1 MECANHMNQNES
13 EILSPNY
20 PHKYPN
26 NYRCVWYITVADNKY
41 IALKVNTFH
50 TELKHDLVSVYDG
63 HTEEDSQLLATY
75 SGFAEDYDYTGVPRN
90 GMTKFRSVI
99 SSGNKLLVKFRTDY
113 VTEYTGFNITYE
125 SIDQGCGLTLN
136 ATRKEIVSPGYPSE
150 YIFALVCVWN
160 ISVPSDMM
168 VMITFADFQTEYNFD
183 YLRIHD
189 GFDRNSNMMV
199 MITFADFQTE
209 YNFDYLRI
217 HDGFDRNS
225 SFVTYTGDNIPP
237 QIIFVSNEIH
247 IMFNSDHNKPRRG
260 FNLTYHAFKKPG
272 QNKEI
277 YEAFTD
283 NQDVTEYSARP
294 LAYISIALNAM
305 LVIVVIILLKGKI

>member
-1 MECANHMNQNES
+1 MECEHHMNQNES

-20 PHKYPN
+20 PNKYTK

-63 HTEEDSQLLATY
+63 HTEADGQLLATY
-75 SGFAEDYDYTGVPRN
+75 SGIAEDYDYTGVPRN

-113 VTEYTGFNITYE
+113 VIESTGFNITYE

-160 ISVPSDMM
+160 ISVPSD
-168 VMITFADFQTEYNFD
+168 
-183 YLRIHD
+183 
-189 GFDRNSNMMV
+189 MMV

-305 LVIVVIILLKGKI
+305 CAYFNTLTSIHLALSPIGKMSEVLVVNMRNL